1 VLVGAERKREA
12 CLRSSKASKN
22 ATATS
27 IEENIESYTPA
38 SSFSRAEKRKLEIFT
53 DELSAHN
60 AVLNALPHKK
70 K

>member
-1 VLVGAERKREA
+1 VLVGAERKTGA
-12 CLRSSKASKN
+12 CLRSAKASKN

-27 IEENIESYTPA
+27 TKEQLESYTAA

-60 AVLNALPHKK
+60 AVLNAMPYKK
-70 K
+70 